1 MMFRVR
7 VDSQRNDQGFLDFL
21 QQYKSY
27 VCVFHELPHG
37 NPHYHMFIEDT
48 MSLSIDA
55 LRKRVDRNFNVKG
68 ADRSVKE
75 CDASRVNEYIQ
86 YLYNQKHG
94 NVSTHIGHRNI
105 DDSLL
110 LQLQTQAKDV
120 ADDFAHRKK
129 VKQSKQQVSQY
140 DLAEEVRS
148 RLSELHKLTFTIEDY
163 TKVAIQV
170 MRKHRKAFCKYS
182 LGRIIMT
189 AMDDEKIVA
198 QMQNYFHEL

>member
-1 MMFRVR
+1 MLFRVR
-7 VDSQRNDQGFLDFL
+7 VDSQRNDQSFLDFL
-21 QQYKSY
+21 HNYKSY

-75 CDASRVNEYIQ
+75 CDMSRVNEYIQ

-94 NVSTHIGHRNI
+94 NSATHITHCNI
-105 DDSLL
+105 DDALL
-110 LQLQTQAKDV
+110 LQLQAQAKDV
-120 ADDFAHRKK
+120 ADDFAQRKK
-129 VKQSKQQVSQY
+129 VKSDRQQITQY
-140 DLAEEVRS
+140 DLAEEVKS
-148 RLSELHKLTFTIEDY
+148 RLSELHKTEFTIEDY

-189 AMDDEKIVA
+189 AMSDEKIID
-198 QMQNYFHEL
+198 QMRNYFHEL